1 MRLRLGEVLL
11 ESGAITLEQL
21 NAALA
26 EQAAE
31 PRSVR
36 RRLGRVLVDQG
47 TITDVTLAAAL
58 ADRHGL
64 HSVDL
69 TAEQIDPTI
78 ARHLPQSTAQ
88 NNMVLPLR
96 LHNGIL
102 RIAVGDPVDVV
113 AVDELRVRL
122 PGVRLDVV
130 VAPEGQLREV
140 LSRIWRT
147 ARSDDLLAQMT
158 EEAAGEQDDA
168 DAAAAT
174 MESMPAAVAAVEQVL
189 ATAVASGAS
198 DIHLEPGTDEVL
210 VRMRIDGQLTT
221 TMSLPKS
228 SHAAM
233 VSRIKILSNLDVIE
247 RRLPQD
253 GRARL
258 VVDGAHRNMR
268 ISTLPSLRGEKVVI
282 RLLADRAE
290 LPSLDGLG
298 MSDQQAGLLRDVLH
312 RPQGLVLVTGPT
324 GSGKTTTM
332 YAALKETL
340 DSARNLIT
348 LEDPVEVE
356 LPGATQVQIDD
367 RIGLTFPAGLRSALR
382 QDPDVILVGEI
393 RDQQTAEL
401 AVRAALTGHLV
412 VSTLHTLDAP
422 SAVLRL
428 TDMGVPRYLVGA
440 SLSLALA
447 QRLVRRPCASCVA
460 PAQVDPDTIAR
471 LKLGEREAR
480 RMVAG
485 AGCRRCGGS
494 GYSGRVGIYEMLP
507 VDSAVRVAIA
517 EADEEELFRQA
528 RTAGWAPM
536 REVGVASALAGLTTP
551 AELLRVL

>member
-11 ESGAITLEQL
+11 EWGAITQEQL
-21 NAALA
+21 SAALD

-31 PRSVR
+31 PRPTR
-36 RRLGRVLVDQG
+36 RRLGRLLVDQG
-47 TITDVTLAAAL
+47 VITDVTLAAAL
-58 ADRHGL
+58 AHRHGL
-64 HSVDL
+64 QCVDL
-69 TAEQIDPTI
+69 TSEQIDPTI
-78 ARHLPQSTAQ
+78 ARHLPQTTAQ
-88 NNMVLPLR
+88 SNLVLPLR
-96 LHNGIL
+96 LQNGCL

-158 EEAAGEQDDA
+158 EEAATEQADL

-189 ATAVASGAS
+189 AQAVASKAS

-228 SHAAM
+228 SHSAM

-258 VVDGAHRNMR
+258 VVDGSHRNMR
-268 ISTLPSLRGEKVVI
+268 VSTLPSLRGEKVVI

-298 MSDQQAGLLRDVLH
+298 MSAQQAGLLRDVLH

-422 SAVLRL
+422 SAVMRL

-440 SLSLALA
+440 SLTLAMA
-447 QRLVRRPCASCVA
+447 QRLVRRPCDACVG
-460 PAQVDPDTIAR
+460 PAQLDADTVTR
-471 LKLGEREAR
+471 LKLSEREAR

-507 VDSAVRVAIA
+507 VDSSVRVAIA
-517 EADEEELFRQA
+517 EANEEELFRQA
-528 RTAGWAPM
+528 RKAGWVPM
-536 REVGVASALAGLTTP
+536 REVGVSSALAGLTTTG
-551 AELLRVL
+551 ELLRVL